1 MNEAQ
6 RRNINLLRSM
16 ESSEAT
22 DWLLENHPKDGCIY
36 IAKRSWKKGDQ
47 TRLAEHFLSTIP
59 HASAIC
65 YEALLSVMS
74 VAWFSGI
81 VEKLIPEKESD
92 RDLLKYYL
100 LPALTKAAKTDKDNS
115 AIIQLKSALQC

>member
-6 RRNINLLRSM
+6 RRNIDLLRSM
-16 ESSEAT
+16 ESSEAA

-47 TRLAEHFLSTIP
+47 IRLAEHFLSTIP

-65 YEALLSVMS
+65 YEALLSIMS
-74 VAWFSGI
+74 VVRFSNV
-81 VEKLIPEKESD
+81 VEGLMPEKASD

-100 LPALTKAAKTDKDNS
+100 LPALTKAAKTDEDNF
-115 AIIQLKSALQC
+115 AILQLKNELLC